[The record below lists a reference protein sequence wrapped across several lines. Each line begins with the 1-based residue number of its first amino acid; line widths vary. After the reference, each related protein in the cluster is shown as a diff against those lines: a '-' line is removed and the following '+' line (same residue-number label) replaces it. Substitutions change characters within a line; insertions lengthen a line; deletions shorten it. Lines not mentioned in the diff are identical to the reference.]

1 MKRDKLSMA
10 IVLDEYGG
18 TAGIVTLQDLIVE
31 IVGDIIEDDRD
42 DEEEIIKFRDNE
54 YIVNGS
60 AKLDDVNEVL
70 GTNFEFEDV
79 ESIGGYVIALVDRFL
94 KGEQISD
101 KTADFTIL
109 LNEKNRIEK

>member
-42 DEEEIIKFRDNE
+42 DEEE
-54 YIVNGS
+54 Y
-60 AKLDDVNEVL
+60 
-70 GTNFEFEDV
+70 
-79 ESIGGYVIALVDRFL
+79 
-94 KGEQISD
+94 GEEIYD
-101 KTADFTIL
+101 YD
-109 LNEKNRIEK
+109 E